1 MKFLYKMKNEVY
13 KIGNISGD
21 VSVKSIKKAEI
32 KECGYDF
39 SVVYRGFDNSNIIDN
54 HKCLIKMHDIK

>member
-32 KECGYDF
+32 KGCGTIF
-39 SVVYRGFDNSNIIDN
+39 LLFIEVLIIVILSITTN
-54 HKCLIKMHDIK
+54 V